1 MRVLLVTGF
10 LGSGK
15 TTFINKLIQPLRQ
28 NAGLAILVND
38 FGKESVSAEYGLSG
52 ELEVRY
58 LENGC
63 VCCAIGPS
71 LVTTI
76 KSLTSFDKTISSV
89 IIELNGIALPDQTKQ
104 ALGLVREVAKQST
117 CCVVNT
123 SDFQNFL
130 TDPFY
135 KELLTEQVT
144 QSDFIFIN
152 RMVGSPKIEIGLRRL
167 LSALKPE
174 IAYLESVNTSLDHFF
189 ASDGAEAPSRAPPTP
204 LFESVLAE
212 LRVNP
217 RHGDSSYLHI
227 TIAFQFSGTEGD
239 LVNELSQTPAI
250 NSTLLRA
257 KVMTVAD
264 PTRPRMIAQ
273 FAGQR
278 WKTRRTEKLGKP
290 SLVAD
295 ASKNSLVGES
305 LLASVVLSGAD
316 KSMHSLTKE
325 DFLQAMRSKVLNLCE
340 I

>member
-1 MRVLLVTGF
+1 MQVLLVTGF

-15 TTFINKLIQPLRQ
+15 TTFINKLIQPLRR

-38 FGKESVSAEYGLSG
+38 FGKESVSAEYGSSG

-76 KSLTSFDKTISSV
+76 KNLISFDKAISSV

-104 ALGLVREVAKQST
+104 TLGLVREIDRQST
-117 CCVVNT
+117 CCVVNA

-135 KELLTEQVT
+135 KELLTQQVA

-152 RMVGSPKIEIGLRRL
+152 RMEGVLENELNLRRL
-167 LSALKPE
+167 LTAIKPNVS
-174 IAYLESVNTSLDHFF
+174 YLESAKTSLNYFF
-189 ASDGAEAPSRAPPTP
+189 THGTAQAPSRGPPSS
-204 LFESVLAE
+204 LFETAFAE
-212 LRVNP
+212 LRVNL
-217 RHGDSSYLHI
+217 RHGDSRYLHL
-227 TIAFQFSGTEGD
+227 TVAFQFSGTETD
-239 LVNELSQTPAI
+239 LVNELSRTTE
-250 NSTLLRA
+250 SDCKLLRA
-257 KVMTVAD
+257 KVLTVAD
-264 PTRPRMIAQ
+264 PKHPRMIAQ

-278 WKTRRTEKLGKP
+278 WKTPRTKEQGSSNLLGNTPKT
-290 SLVAD
+290 SL
-295 ASKNSLVGES
+295 LGES
-305 LLASVVLSGAD
+305 LLASVVLSVTNT
-316 KSMHSLTKE
+316 SMQHQTKAN
-325 DFLQAMRSKVLNLCE
+325 FLEFMRGKVLNLCE

>member
-15 TTFINKLIQPLRQ
+15 TTFINKLIQPLRR

-38 FGKESVSAEYGLSG
+38 FGKESVSAEYGASG

-63 VCCAIGPS
+63 VCCAVGPS

-76 KSLTSFDKTISSV
+76 KNLTSFDKTISSV

-104 ALGLVREVAKQST
+104 TLGLVREIAKQST

-135 KELLTEQVT
+135 KELLTEQVA

-152 RMVGSPKIEIGLRRL
+152 RMVGGPNNEVGLRRL
-167 LSALKPE
+167 LSAIKPE

-189 ASDGAEAPSRAPPTP
+189 ASDAAEAPCRAPCTS
-204 LFESVLAE
+204 LFESALAGP
-212 LRVNP
+212 RVNL
-217 RHGDSSYLHI
+217 RHGDSSYMHI
-227 TIAFQFSGTEGD
+227 TIAFQFSGTERD
-239 LVNELSQTPAI
+239 LMNALSQTPAI
-250 NSTLLRA
+250 NTTLLRA

-273 FAGQR
+273 FAGKR
-278 WKTRRTEKLGKP
+278 WKTRRTETLGKP

-295 ASKNSLVGES
+295 AFKNSLVGES

-316 KSMHSLTKE
+316 KSMQSLAKVN
-325 DFLQAMRSKVLNLCE
+325 FLKAMRSKVLNLCE